1 MNSGCYGSDISK
13 VLISIRILNFDGLEK
28 EIHRDQIKFE
38 YRGTNLPKDCIILSA
53 KLKGSTI
60 KKDLIEK
67 NRMILLKTKKTQ
79 PNQIKT
85 G

>member
-1 MNSGCYGSDISK
+1 MFSNNEQGCYGSDISK

-28 EIHRDQIKFE
+28 RFIDQIKFR

-60 KKDLIEK
+60 KRF
-67 NRMILLKTKKTQ
+67 NRKKTE
-79 PNQIKT
+79 
-85 G
+85 